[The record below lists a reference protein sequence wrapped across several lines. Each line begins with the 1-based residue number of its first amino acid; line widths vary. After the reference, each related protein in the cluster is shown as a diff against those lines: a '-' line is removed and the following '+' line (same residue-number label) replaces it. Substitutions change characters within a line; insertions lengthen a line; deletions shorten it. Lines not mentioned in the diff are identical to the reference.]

1 MVYKLRHREFIGYH
15 VYTAHRALAKA
26 LDATL
31 APFGITSSQWNALQ
45 QLEEHGAMTQREL
58 SELLNKE
65 QATVARLID
74 RLVKRGLVERAPH
87 PTDRRANIV
96 ENTEQ
101 ASELLVEAQSAVV
114 ASADAIASGVSDAD
128 LAKFFEILD
137 RISDNAL
144 AAIEKD

>member
-1 MVYKLRHREFIGYH
+1 MVYRLRHREFIGYH
-15 VYTAHRALAKA
+15 VYTAHRALAKN

-58 SELLNKE
+58 AELLNKE

-74 RLVKRGLVERAPH
+74 RLVKHGLVKRAPH
-87 PTDRRANIV
+87 PTDRRANMV
-96 ENTEQ
+96 ENTKK

-114 ASADAIASGVSDAD
+114 ASADAIASGVSDDD
-128 LAKFFEILD
+128 LAVFFKVLD
-137 RISDNAL
+137 QVSDNAL
-144 AAIEKD
+144 HVIEGD